1 MKSTSRVTWQS
12 VFTAVMYGFMYFPII
27 VLAVYSF
34 NASRFSANWEGFSLK
49 WYRSLFSDT
58 RIFLAPEGQPH
69 HCFCGGRGF
78 LRCSAP

>member
-58 RIFLAPEGQPH
+58 RIFLALKDSLTIAFVAVGV
-69 HCFCGGRGF
+69 
-78 LRCSAP
+78 SAVFR